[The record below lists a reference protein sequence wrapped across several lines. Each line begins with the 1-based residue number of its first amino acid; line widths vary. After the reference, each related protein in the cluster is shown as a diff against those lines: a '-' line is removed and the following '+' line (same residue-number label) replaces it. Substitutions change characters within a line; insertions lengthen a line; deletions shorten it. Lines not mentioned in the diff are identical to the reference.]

1 MKKIQAFGIS
11 LIFIVFFVFQ
21 QVYSFVGLSENI
33 NERYWQIVYALLL
46 IIGIHQF
53 SQKNI
58 NRTAQTFM
66 IFSALGTLGTIING
80 RPIGMII
87 LFFVYAIAGYAG
99 YSYLKNHKVQ
109 ANYVGILLI
118 LLYFVFYL
126 VYFQFRE
133 LNVELAEEGD
143 LFGHSSSNT
152 IAISLN
158 FVLWV
163 YFFIDYTQESK
174 NILWV
179 FILSIANLVLC
190 FIQASRMGLAASFV
204 MFLVAYYTLAKHT
217 KSRWPKYLF
226 YLVVVLALTQVP
238 KFAGF
243 IEDYSV
249 ASNIAG
255 FEYAEEVRAR
265 SIKAFFENMDI
276 SHAMFGYGD
285 DSIFQNGRTF
295 NAALDFWDRYGLIP
309 FVFLIVLVVKRIIN
323 RKKYSIN
330 LYVYVPILLYSFSET
345 IFGGTLWDFFLYLF
359 LFYGYKDN
367 LANVLTRK
375 QLKQI

>member
-1 MKKIQAFGIS
+1 MKKVQV
-11 LIFIVFFVFQ
+11 IFVSIFFIFFFVLQ

-33 NERYWQIVYALLL
+33 NERYWQIIYIVLLFL
-46 IIGIHQF
+46 GIQQF
-53 SQKNI
+53 PQMNN
-58 NRTAQTFM
+58 NRMAFTFM
-66 IFSALGTLGTIING
+66 ICSALGTICTIING
-80 RPIGMII
+80 RPIGMIV
-87 LFFVYAIAGYAG
+87 LFFVYAVAGYAG
-99 YSYLKNHKVQ
+99 YSYLKKHKVQ
-109 ANYVGILLI
+109 ANYVGISLL
-118 LLYFVFYL
+118 LLYIIFYL

-163 YFFIDYTQESK
+163 YFFIDYTQDSK

-179 FILSIANLVLC
+179 FILSIVNLILC

-204 MFLVAYYTLAKHT
+204 MFLVVYYTLAKHT
-217 KSRWPKYLF
+217 KSKWPKYLF
-226 YLVVVLALTQVP
+226 YLVVILALTQVP

-255 FEYAEEVRAR
+255 FEYSEEVRAR
-265 SIKAFFENMDI
+265 SIKLFFNNMDL
-276 SHAMFGYGD
+276 SHALFGYGD

-295 NAALDFWDRYGLIP
+295 NSALDFWDRYGLFP
-309 FVFLIVLVVKRIIN
+309 FLFLIVLFIKRIIN
-323 RKKYSIN
+323 WRSYSVS
-330 LYVYVPILLYSFSET
+330 LYVFVPILLYSFSET

-359 LFYGYKDN
+359 LFYGYQGK
-367 LANVLTRK
+367 LINVK
-375 QLKQI
+375 NK